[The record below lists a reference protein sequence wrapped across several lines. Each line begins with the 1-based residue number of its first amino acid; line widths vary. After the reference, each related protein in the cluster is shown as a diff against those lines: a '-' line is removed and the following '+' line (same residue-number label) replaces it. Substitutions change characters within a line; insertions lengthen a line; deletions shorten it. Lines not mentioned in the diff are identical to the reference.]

1 MIMIMGHN
9 VRLNRLLRLSV
20 KKESAGLTIWHKW
33 ESSYLEVIRASTDHV
48 YQFYRTVFEVTLER
62 GTYCLLLNKIESQSF
77 AKPTFSCS
85 LSIFRST

>member
-33 ESSYLEVIRASTDHV
+33 ESSYLEVILASTDHV
-48 YQFYRTVFEVTLER
+48 YQFYRIVFEVTLER
-62 GTYCLLLNKIESQSF
+62 DLLFTTKNK
-77 AKPTFSCS
+77 
-85 LSIFRST
+85 